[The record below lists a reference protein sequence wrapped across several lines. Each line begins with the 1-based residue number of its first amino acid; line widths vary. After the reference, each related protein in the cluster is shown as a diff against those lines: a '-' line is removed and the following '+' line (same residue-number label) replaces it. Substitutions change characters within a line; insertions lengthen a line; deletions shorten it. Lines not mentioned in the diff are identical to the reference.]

1 MKVLVINAGSDP
13 SKQAM
18 KLEANYFCCAGE
30 SFGAALVGEGERDEV
45 DFSSGAHKEA
55 GVVASFGLAPLLF
68 ASCRMPAGVTSAS
81 VPETAS
87 FRATPK
93 SGRSAGLKTQGLT
106 QEGTQ
111 IHWALAWAARA
122 GIGAGKGEEEYSGAP
137 GPIYSPKRHLSQG
150 TSHHHQRPSTAI
162 THDSSYAY

>member
-1 MKVLVINAGSDP
+1 MVINTGSDP
-13 SKQAM
+13 SEQAM
-18 KLEANYFCCAGE
+18 ELGANYFCCAGE
-30 SFGAALVGEGERDEV
+30 TFGAALVGEGERDEV
-45 DFSSGAHKEA
+45 EFSSGAHKEA

-81 VPETAS
+81 VPGTAWAS

-93 SGRSAGLKTQGLT
+93 SGRPAGLKTQSLT

-111 IHWALAWAARA
+111 IHWALARAAWV
-122 GIGAGKGEEEYSGAP
+122 GKGAGKGEEGLLRDTGRIKIQPE
-137 GPIYSPKRHLSQG
+137 RHLSQG
-150 TSHHHQRPSTAI
+150 TSHHQRTSTAI